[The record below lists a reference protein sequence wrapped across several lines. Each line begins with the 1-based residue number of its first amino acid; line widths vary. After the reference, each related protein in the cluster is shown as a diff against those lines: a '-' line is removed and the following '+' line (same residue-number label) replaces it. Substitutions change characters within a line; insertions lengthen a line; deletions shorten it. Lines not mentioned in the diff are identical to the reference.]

1 MVSKGL
7 LGGFVADRRGNI
19 ATIAALTFSVTLGAA
34 AFGIDIG
41 KLAADKRRLQ
51 SAADLAAIVAASNVG
66 KAEAAAVS
74 AAQRNGFDAG
84 AMKLVERGVYT
95 PSAAVQAQKRFVP
108 SNGADANAVRVS
120 MSAQSELMFA
130 KLLVGK
136 DRYDIQ
142 ATATAATTGVATF
155 AIGSRLVSLNG
166 GLLNA
171 ILGATLG
178 TNISLSAMDY
188 QALLDARVDA
198 FDFVNALATKVAV
211 TGVTYNDVLAMN
223 VKVGDILSAT
233 QASMVGSAAARA
245 ALGSI
250 IQSVNGQ
257 GGTIVPSTILNPG
270 PYGSLQVGQK
280 PRTAVSLSAYDL
292 VAASA
297 RLADGT
303 NQIAASLNLNLPG
316 IVSAELMATVGEMPK
331 GKSWI
336 AIGTQGASVHTAQ
349 TRVYLVLQL
358 AGGSGIASVTLPL
371 YVEVATGTAVLDQ
384 MNCAY
389 NDTQSTSVTLAVTPG
404 IVDASIGVVPPSQMT
419 DFSRPPSPTPATIVN
434 TALLRVTGKAQAKM
448 ANTAPTKVTFSQAD
462 ISARAKKTVNTTSYT
477 SSLTSSLLNN
487 LQLSVSLLG
496 PLPIPG
502 VAAIVTGLLSGPTA
516 AIDSALASTF
526 AALGVGLCQVDVW
539 VPGVRCDGAVLVN

>member
-34 AFGIDIG
+34 AFGVDIG
-41 KLAADKRRLQ
+41 KLAADKRKLQ
-51 SAADLAAIVAASNVG
+51 SAADLAAIVAASNVA

-74 AAQRNGFDAG
+74 AAQRNGFDAA

-95 PSAAVQAQKRFVP
+95 PSAALQAQKRFVP
-108 SNGADANAVRVS
+108 SNGADANAVRVL

-198 FDFVNALATKVAV
+198 FDFVNALATKAAV

-250 IQSVNGQ
+250 IQSVGGQ
-257 GGTIVPSTILNPG
+257 GGTIVPSTILNSG

-303 NQIAASLNLNLPG
+303 NQIAASLNCSICRASSG
-316 IVSAELMATVGEMPK
+316 ELMATVGEMPK

-384 MNCAY
+384 THSRLQRHPIHVGDARSDARHRGRVHRRRSAEPDDRLLPAAGSDACDHREHRAAPRHGQGAGKNGEHGPHES
-389 NDTQSTSVTLAVTPG
+389 DLQPG
-404 IVDASIGVVPPSQMT
+404 GHLGAGEEDGQHDVLYVVAHVE
-419 DFSRPPSPTPATIVN
+419 PA
-434 TALLRVTGKAQAKM
+434 Q
-448 ANTAPTKVTFSQAD
+448 
-462 ISARAKKTVNTTSYT
+462 
-477 SSLTSSLLNN
+477 
-487 LQLSVSLLG
+487 
-496 PLPIPG
+496 
-502 VAAIVTGLLSGPTA
+502 
-516 AIDSALASTF
+516 
-526 AALGVGLCQVDVW
+526 
-539 VPGVRCDGAVLVN
+539 